1 MQVLLLM
8 ATALDLPISRQIPQ
22 AEVVTLA
29 TELRSRQQC
38 IAEITEMIHVSD
50 LCVILL
56 LLVIK
61 MYVTGFAFVLILY
74 DVTKPNDLN
83 VFILYI
89 PLFILPSHDTVT

>member
-22 AEVVTLA
+22 TEVVTLA

-50 LCVILL
+50 FSSNFSVDVIVL

-61 MYVTGFAFVLILY
+61 MYVTAFACVLIL
-74 DVTKPNDLN
+74 V
-83 VFILYI
+83 
-89 PLFILPSHDTVT
+89 